1 MNSIRHRLLLSLLVV
16 WATTW
21 IAVAVISVNRS
32 NHEVGELMDAQLAQ
46 TAHVLRQITRAGNL
60 PDVVSASQALSPI
73 GHAYESM
80 ISFQLWRGATLISNF
95 GAAPDEP
102 LGHAP
107 GFSNHNIADTR
118 WRVFGLPTGEADEM
132 LYVGQ
137 SYAIRQELIEYLT
150 LHALSP
156 ILWSLPLSVLLIWLA
171 VTEGLRP
178 LRRLRSQITHR
189 SAEQLDPIE
198 MRSIPVEIR
207 PLTVALNGL
216 MTRLDRALSAERHFA
231 ADASH
236 ELRTPFA
243 AIRTHAQIAQRSQD
257 PQERNQAL
265 AQLICGIDRASHL
278 ISQLL
283 IFSRLHQRVS
293 DGEATNCSLVTVA
306 AQVVEDKSP
315 VAQARKIAL
324 TLTTPPGED
333 ALADIPPSPLAIL
346 IGNLLDNAIK
356 YTPMGGQVRVMVMAR
371 REHLLLHVQDS
382 GPGIPAAN
390 RARVFDRFYRPVGQ
404 SEPGAGLGL
413 SIVQRICDLY
423 AADIELLDADT
434 GVNSVANS
442 DAETVTNSDAGSGA
456 SGGADRGAGLLVE
469 VRLRRLV

>member
-60 PDVVSASQALSPI
+60 PDVVTASQALSPI

-80 ISFQLWRGATLISNF
+80 ISFQLWREETLISSF
-95 GAAPDEP
+95 GAAPEVP
-102 LGHAP
+102 LGHTP
-107 GFSNHNIADTR
+107 GFSNHDIADTQ
-118 WRVFGLPTGEADEM
+118 WRVFGLPTDQAGEI

-198 MRSIPVEIR
+198 MRSIPAEIR
-207 PLTVALNGL
+207 PLTAALNGL
-216 MTRLDRALSAERHFA
+216 MKRLDRALSAERHFA

-257 PQERNQAL
+257 RQERDQAL
-265 AQLICGIDRASHL
+265 AQLIRGIDRASHL

-283 IFSRLHQRVS
+283 ILSRLHQRVS
-293 DGEATNCSLVTVA
+293 DGEALNCSLIAVA

-315 VAQARKIAL
+315 VAQAKKITL
-324 TLTTPPGED
+324 TLKTPPGED

-346 IGNLLDNAIK
+346 LGNLLDNAIK
-356 YTPMGGQVRVMVMAR
+356 YSPAGGQVQVMVLAR
-371 REHLLLHVQDS
+371 RDHLLLHVLDS

-413 SIVQRICDLY
+413 SIVRRICDLY
-423 AADIELLDADT
+423 DTDIELLDADA
-434 GVNSVANS
+434 G
-442 DAETVTNSDAGSGA
+442 AETGTETGSDT
-456 SGGADRGAGLLVE
+456 GAGLLVE
-469 VRLRRLV
+469 VRFRRLV

>member
-16 WATTW
+16 WVTIW
-21 IAVAVISVNRS
+21 IAVAFVSVDRS

-46 TAHVLRQITRAGNL
+46 TAHVLGQIMQAGNL
-60 PDVVSASQALSPI
+60 PDVVSASQALLPI

-80 ISFQLWRGATLISNF
+80 ISFQFWRNDRLISRF

-107 GFSNHNIADTR
+107 GFSNHMIADAL
-118 WRVFGLPTGEADEM
+118 WRVFGLPTDNPGEM

-137 SYAIRQELIEYLT
+137 SYAIRSELIEYLT
-150 LHALSP
+150 LHALRP
-156 ILWSLPLSVLLIWLA
+156 ILWSMPLAVLLIWLA

-189 SAEQLDPIE
+189 SADQLDPIE
-198 MRSIPVEIR
+198 MRYIPAEIR
-207 PLTVALNGL
+207 PLTAALNGL
-216 MTRLDRALSAERHFA
+216 MKRLDRALSAERHFA

-243 AIRTHAQIAQRSQD
+243 AIRTHAQIAQRSKD
-257 PQERNQAL
+257 AQERNEAL

-283 IFSRLHQRVS
+283 ILSRLHRRGS
-293 DGEATNCSLVTVA
+293 DDETTRCSLVAIAT
-306 AQVVEDKSP
+306 QVVEDMLP
-315 VAQARKIAL
+315 VARTAKIAL
-324 TLTTPPGED
+324 TLKTPLDED
-333 ALADIPPSPLAIL
+333 ALVDIPPSLLAIL

-356 YTPMGGQVRVMVMAR
+356 FTQAGGQVRVIVIGR
-371 REHLLLHVQDS
+371 RDHLLLHVLDS
-382 GPGIPAAN
+382 GPGIPAAD
-390 RARVFDRFYRPVGQ
+390 RTRVFDRFYRPVGQ

-413 SIVQRICDLY
+413 SIVRRICDLFDV
-423 AADIELLDADT
+423 DIELLDTD
-434 GVNSVANS
+434 S
-442 DAETVTNSDAGSGA
+442 GS
-456 SGGADRGAGLLVE
+456 GLLVE
-469 VRLRRLV
+469 VRFRRSA